1 MVKRGVTKPGKNRKR
16 RFNAPNHVRRKF
28 LSAPLSPS
36 LKIEYGARSMPVRRD
51 DTVTIT
57 KGDRKLTEG
66 KVIRVDSERSK
77 IYIEGVTRNR
87 MDGSMVQI
95 PIRPENVMITR
106 LELGDDKRRAILAR
120 RGFGAKGRST

>member
-1 MVKRGVTKPGKNRKR
+1 MVKRAVTKPGKNRKR

-36 LKIEYGARSMPVRRD
+36 LKAEYGARSMPVRRD

-66 KVIRVDSERSK
+66 KVLRVDSERSK

-120 RGFGAKGRST
+120 RGFGAKRRSA

>member
-66 KVIRVDSERSK
+66 KIIRVDSERSK

-120 RGFGAKGRST
+120 RGFGAKRRSA

>member
-1 MVKRGVTKPGKNRKR
+1 MVKRAVTKPGKNRKR
-16 RFNAPNHVRRKF
+16 RFNAPNHARRKF

-66 KVIRVDSERSK
+66 KVLRVDSERSK

-120 RGFGAKGRST
+120 RGFGAKRRSA